1 MMNPERT
8 REILTTAIQYLDRGW
23 TQGDDAIDEKGK
35 PVPPRSPEAC
45 SWCAIGAI
53 SAAMGDPYLKG
64 EHKMV
69 RDAIT
74 DTMGLRAYSLAEW
87 NDAPLRTFAEVRTAF
102 EKTLNAI

>member
-1 MMNPERT
+1 MTTTERT
-8 REILTTAIQYLDRGW
+8 RAILTSAIQYLDRGW

-53 SAAMGDPYLKG
+53 SAAMGDYSKN
-64 EHKMV
+64 EHRLA

-74 DTMGLRAYSLAEW
+74 HTMGLRAYSLAEW
-87 NDAPLRTFAEVRTAF
+87 NDDPKRTFAEVRAAF
-102 EKTLNAI
+102 EKTLNSL